1 MNVASVKWK
10 PKTYWVHTLGV
21 RKAKTRFKN
30 FKVVFMREFLFFQ
43 AEYFLVFRKDFLIFL
58 LLADAEDHVMKTF
71 ESTNTV
77 NV

>member
-1 MNVASVKWK
+1 
-10 PKTYWVHTLGV
+10 
-21 RKAKTRFKN
+21 
-30 FKVVFMREFLFFQ
+30 MREFLFFQ

-77 NV
+77 NVWYIFLEHQVLETVRCVAAFID